1 MNKSNLKNLQ
11 KCLSNICNEHPEFS
25 QEDIQNSLVEPINTG
40 NLDLSICNL
49 YMDHNP
55 EKGICYWYILAYGKD
70 LKKYVKALLE
80 SDSDLRIR
88 TTESSIQ
95 YNGHKVSQI
104 KIIAG

>member
-11 KCLSNICNEHPEFS
+11 KCVLNICNEHPDFS
-25 QEDIQNSLVEPINTG
+25 PEDIKNLLIEPIDTG
-40 NLDLSICNL
+40 KLDLSICNL
-49 YMDHNP
+49 YMDHNL

-70 LKKYVKALLE
+70 LQKYVKALSE
-80 SDSDLRIR
+80 SDSDLRVK

-95 YNGHKVSQI
+95 YQGHNLSQI

>member
-25 QEDIQNSLVEPINTG
+25 QEDIKNSLVEPINTG

>member
-11 KCLSNICNEHPEFS
+11 KGLLNICNEHPEFS
-25 QEDIQNSLVEPINTG
+25 QDDIKNFLIEPINTS

-55 EKGICYWYILAYGKD
+55 EKGICYWYIWAYGKD
-70 LKKYVKALLE
+70 LQEYVKALSE
-80 SDSDLRIR
+80 SDSDLRIK

-95 YNGHKVSQI
+95 YRGHHLSQI